1 MNLLEALSDFMNLN
15 SSMDRLNDAIMK
27 MGQFCASVRKP
38 E

>member
-1 MNLLEALSDFMNLN
+1 MNLLEALSDFINMN
-15 SSMDRLNDAIMK
+15 SSMDKLNDAMMK